1 MEGILIYKRKTR
13 SLNKEIVY
21 RQTRHEVN
29 SQHTVMMR
37 DLGEE
42 RSKYKR
48 AFCMYNR
55 ARYYAI

>member
-1 MEGILIYKRKTR
+1 MEERNLIYKRKTR

-37 DLGEE
+37 DWG
-42 RSKYKR
+42 KHKR

-55 ARYYAI
+55 ELGIMQFER